1 MADTTG
7 IIILQVATDS
17 IHPYI
22 VADYTMA
29 GVGAG
34 GSSTGL
40 VALELPGL
48 STARSTYRQPT
59 RTILSG
65 ATSYAIELVG
75 LGVHSNSTD
84 LTVKFLNIDDFS
96 KVGTIHQVYEF
107 DTTATV
113 TYSYNISRAIMINQ
127 DSPQQGRPYVA
138 FTNNDGGNATGTV
151 TIRLIYHMIQDKPFS

>member
-48 STARSTYRQPT
+48 STDRSTYRQPT

-65 ATSYAIELVG
+65 AMSYAIELVG
-75 LGVHSNSTD
+75 IGVHSNSTD

-96 KVGTIHQVYEF
+96 KLGTIHEVYNF
-107 DTTATV
+107 DSTATV
-113 TYSYNISRAIMINQ
+113 AYSYDIDRAIMFNQ
-127 DSPQQGRPYVA
+127 DTPQQGRLYVA
-138 FTNNDGGNATGTV
+138 FENNDGANATGTV
-151 TIRLIYHMIQDKPFS
+151 TIRMIYHMIQDKPLT